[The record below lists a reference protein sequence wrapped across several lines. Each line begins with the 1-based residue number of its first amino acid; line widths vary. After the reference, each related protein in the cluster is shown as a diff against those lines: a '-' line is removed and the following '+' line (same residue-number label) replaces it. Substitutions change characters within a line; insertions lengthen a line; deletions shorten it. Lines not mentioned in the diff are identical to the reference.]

1 MKEIICGMCGN
12 QNAVTNCWYQS
23 DSGVQE
29 RTPVCGMCPRMSHS
43 YNHTKKYT
51 HF

>member
-29 RTPVCGMCPRMSHS
+29 RTPVCGMCALIHKVSLAES
-43 YNHTKKYT
+43 K
-51 HF
+51 